1 MEIIS
6 FIRLKKSYFF
16 QFWPYIELGII
27 ACSWTG
33 VGIHFWRRKEAA
45 RLANLFRISKGD
57 RYINFQLF
65 AYINDIFS
73 FLLGFC
79 CFFGTLKFLRLCR
92 YNRRLSL
99 LSNTLRRSRKELFSF
114 SFMFAVIFIA
124 FLVLFYLQFSSLV
137 WSCSSLLHTAQ
148 MLFEMLILKFN
159 TSDLTVAAPF
169 LGPLYF
175 TFFIIFVVFVCIN
188 MFVSIVN
195 DNFRLVRA
203 DVHKVDEDNQDVF
216 IHLFKKVQGWFGK
229 CFRPV
234 NYCLTKR
241 FFQKK
246 KKQENRRK
254 SRNKHELFMSRK
266 CCHRFNAYPID
277 SID

>member
-1 MEIIS
+1 MIMEVVS

-16 QFWPYIELGII
+16 QFWSYIEVGII

-33 VGIHFWRRKEAA
+33 VGIHFWRRHEAA
-45 RLANLFRISKGD
+45 RLANLFRISHGD

-99 LSNTLRRSRKELFSF
+99 LSDTLRRSRRELFSF

-159 TSDLTVAAPF
+159 TSDLTGAAPL

-203 DVHKVDEDNQDVF
+203 DVHRVDEDNQDVF
-216 IHLFKKVQGWFGK
+216 IYLFKKVQGWFGK
-229 CFRPV
+229 CFR
-234 NYCLTKR
+234 
-241 FFQKK
+241 
-246 KKQENRRK
+246 
-254 SRNKHELFMSRK
+254 
-266 CCHRFNAYPID
+266 
-277 SID
+277 